1 MERIRSAVQAR
12 TDPDFVII
20 ARTDARNADSF
31 GGGNASREAFDEGVR
46 RLKAAMQA
54 GADVAFMESP
64 RTKDEMRIL
73 VKELAPH
80 PVLIN
85 VLPDVSFGA
94 DRLPSCADTI
104 QGLTGNLTT
113 AECNELGFAAAIYP
127 CTGFIPSMLAM
138 QDSYQGL
145 KNEGSDLKY
154 CKGNTIVQFFE
165 QLGLKDAM
173 DFDDKIEQWSKSE
186 VEDESKQ
193 DES

>member
-1 MERIRSAVQAR
+1 M
-12 TDPDFVII
+12 
-20 ARTDARNADSF
+20 
-31 GGGNASREAFDEGVR
+31 GVR

-64 RTKDEMRIL
+64 RTKDEMRVL

-85 VLPDVSFGA
+85 VLPDVSFRA
-94 DRLPSCADTI
+94 YRVPSCADTI

-154 CKGNTIVQFFE
+154 CKGNTIVHFFE

-173 DFDDKIEQWSKSE
+173 DFDDKIEQWSKNE
-186 VEDESKQ
+186 VEGESKQ
-193 DES
+193 DEA